1 MSLPSHISSVQIG
14 QLAAAAAL
22 FAGGITLY
30 RRRDRA
36 DSYGSQSAVLMWAA
50 AAIFLILGSGALRYH
65 PSASEMES
73 MQAQGKGQGETQPQ

>member
-1 MSLPSHISSVQIG
+1 MTTVQIG

-22 FAGGITLY
+22 FAAGVMLY
-30 RRRDRA
+30 RRRDKS

-65 PSASEMES
+65 PSASELES
-73 MQAQGKGQGETQPQ
+73 MQAHSQ

>member
-1 MSLPSHISSVQIG
+1 VTTVQIG

-22 FAGGITLY
+22 FAAGVVLY
-30 RRRDRA
+30 RRRDKS

-65 PSASEMES
+65 PSASELES
-73 MQAQGKGQGETQPQ
+73 MQAHSQ